1 MECGISVNGQASAVH
16 HCQPTRIT
24 RQQSHANWPLVGLV
38 QAGLGFRRVGGSGG
52 SGVQEAAPRFRRV
65 GGSGGSGVQAGGRFR
80 RVWGSGG
87 WTVQAAPWFRRP
99 RGSGGSGVQAAPWF
113 RRVWGSGGPLVQA
126 VQACPKEIE
135 GGLHG
140 VVGSNQRGVG
150 E

>member
-52 SGVQEAAPRFRRV
+52 WAVQEGLGFRRV
-65 GGSGGSGVQAGGRFR
+65 DGSGD
-80 RVWGSGG
+80 
-87 WTVQAAPWFRRP
+87 PL
-99 RGSGGSGVQAAPWF
+99 VQAAPWF

-140 VVGSNQRGVG
+140 VVGSHERGVG

>member
-52 SGVQEAAPRFRRV
+52 SGVQ
-65 GGSGGSGVQAGGRFR
+65 AGGRFR

-87 WTVQAAPWFRRP
+87 WTVQEGLGFRRVD
-99 RGSGGSGVQAAPWF
+99 GSGDPLVQAAPWF

-126 VQACPKEIE
+126 GLGFRRPLGS
-135 GGLHG
+135 GGSGLPER
-140 VVGSNQRGVG
+140 NRGRSARRCRFQPARRRG
-150 E
+150 AMHR

>member
-1 MECGISVNGQASAVH
+1 MNGQASAVH

-52 SGVQEAAPRFRRV
+52 SGVQ
-65 GGSGGSGVQAGGRFR
+65 AGGRFR

-87 WTVQAAPWFRRP
+87 WTVQATPWFRRP
-99 RGSGGSGVQAAPWF
+99 LGSGGSGVQAAPWF

-140 VVGSNQRGVG
+140 VVGSHERGVG

>member
-38 QAGLGFRRVGGSGG
+38 QAGLGFRRVDGSGG
-52 SGVQEAAPRFRRV
+52 SGVQAGGRFRRV

-80 RVWGSGG
+80 RVDGSGG
-87 WTVQAAPWFRRP
+87 PLVQAAPR
-99 RGSGGSGVQAAPWF
+99 F

-126 VQACPKEIE
+126 VQASPKEIE

-140 VVGSNQRGVG
+140 VVGSNQCGVG